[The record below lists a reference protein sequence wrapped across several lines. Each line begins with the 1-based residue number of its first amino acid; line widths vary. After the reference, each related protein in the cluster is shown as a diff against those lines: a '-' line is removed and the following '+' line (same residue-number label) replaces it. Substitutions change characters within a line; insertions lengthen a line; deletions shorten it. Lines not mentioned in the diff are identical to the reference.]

1 MPAITQRPLAR
12 VSTASVGIASGAAA
26 PHAWLPSSGI
36 PVVDCH
42 GGLAMRVIAVFIG
55 LRKRGDP

>member
-1 MPAITQRPLAR
+1 LAR